1 MKKIILGLFAIVCL
15 FALVACGEQPGGGD
29 NPGGGDQPGGGE
41 VETPTMDDYKEEVFN
56 YLNESIPSEITE
68 NVEMPDFYAYE
79 DGALAEFAWV
89 SSNGKTLSSKGKFR
103 ANLFDEDIT
112 LTATVL
118 FYNIDGEQTE
128 IFTHDVKV
136 KTKGTEDL
144 EAYKKI
150 IEGYLPDFVYQDFE
164 LVEKDATFKGKN
176 AFGKITYKS
185 SREDVIT
192 SDGKYVNSLAE
203 DQDVEFFYTVEI
215 NGIIIEGS
223 KIIKAE
229 GKKFEYYTQ
238 QAVEYL
244 EKYFKDITVVYD
256 KVELPKTDELGR
268 VEIVWTS
275 SDLKVISN
283 DGALQTFDPDKEVKM
298 TAEIKCYDGQVT
310 WEKQLRTYNKNELIE
325 FIVNRIHRDEIKQYV
340 MGTYA
345 YNRDNYGFIPFYYQ
359 DSALGDLV
367 VSSTPAGV
375 NTYLEGEHNPSVK
388 RLKVVTGIVPW
399 SGTGR
404 TKMKQVET
412 AFITVHDTGSADMSA
427 AQWNDYESSGRD
439 TRQTSWHFTVGEDTV
454 YQQIP
459 LEEVAWHA
467 GDGSAMFGL
476 KDTGVKYVGPDPEI
490 TIGEDHFLYIN
501 GEKSKIGVPL
511 ISGSSRTEWNGRFA
525 NAISKAGL
533 YTCLGENGNYYMA
546 NVHASNYWQN
556 SSRFEICTNGGNRNS
571 IGIETSIWEGGDYNV
586 VMRNTA
592 SLIASLLK
600 IYNLK
605 TDRVLYHQSFSGKL
619 CPQVMIENGL
629 IPNFENM
636 VENEYIIKTYLPGI
650 QIKYESH
657 NPDLL
662 SNEGYILKEVTKDT
676 KVSYTVTITYN
687 GETKTFDKETIIK
700 PIR

>member
-1 MKKIILGLFAIVCL
+1 MKKIIFGLFAALCFL
-15 FALVACGEQPGGGD
+15 TLVACD
-29 NPGGGDQPGGGE
+29 NPQPPQPPQPP
-41 VETPTMDDYKEEVFN
+41 VEEEMTFEDYKAEIEKF
-56 YLNESIPSEITE
+56 LNELIPNEVSD
-68 NVEMPDFYAYE
+68 NVEFPEYYEFE
-79 DGALAEFAWV
+79 DGATAFFEYE
-89 SSNGKTLSSKGKFR
+89 SSNGRTLSSKGKFR
-103 ANLFDEDIT
+103 ANLFDEKIT
-112 LTATVL
+112 ITTTVL
-118 FYNIDGEQTE
+118 FCDPYGEETE
-128 IFTHDVKV
+128 FKYSKELT
-136 KTKGTEDL
+136 TKGSEDI
-144 EAYKKI
+144 EEYKQI
-150 IEGYLPDFVYQDFE
+150 IASYLPDYVYTNFE
-164 LVEKDATFKGKN
+164 LVEKDSTYKGKN
-176 AFGKITYKS
+176 LFGKITYKS
-185 SREDVIT
+185 TREDVIT
-192 SDGKYVNSLAE
+192 SDGQYVNQLVE
-203 DQDVEFFYTVEI
+203 DQEVEFLFTVEI
-215 NGIIIEGS
+215 NGIIVEGS
-223 KIIKAE
+223 KIITVE
-229 GKKFEYYTQ
+229 GKKYQYYTEE
-238 QAVEYL
+238 AL
-244 EKYFKDITVVYD
+244 KFLDDYFKDIEVVYD
-256 KVELPKTDELGR
+256 KVELPKTDDLGR

-275 SDLKVISN
+275 SDLKVLSH

-310 WEKQLRTYNKNELIE
+310 WEKQLRTYTTDELID
-325 FIVNRIHRDEIKQYV
+325 FIVNRMHRNEVKQYV

-359 DSALGDLV
+359 DSALADLV
-367 VSSTPAGV
+367 WSSTSTGV
-375 NTYLEGEHNPSVK
+375 NTYLEGEHNSSVK
-388 RLKVVTGIVPW
+388 RLNVVTGIVPW

-404 TKMKQVET
+404 TKMKQTET

-439 TRQTSWHFTVGEDTV
+439 TRQTSWHFTVGQDAV

-501 GEKSKIGVPL
+501 GEKSNIGVPI

-525 NAISKAGL
+525 NAISKSGL

-556 SSRFEICTNGGNRNS
+556 SSRFEVCTNGGNRNS
-571 IGIETSIWEGGDYNV
+571 IGIETSIWSGGDYNK

-600 IYNLK
+600 IFDLK

-636 VENEYIIKTYLPGI
+636 VENEYIIKTYLPGVE
-650 QIKYESH
+650 IKYESH
-657 NPDLL
+657 NPELL
-662 SNEGYILKEVTKDT
+662 GNDGYILQEVTKDT
-676 KVSYTVTITYN
+676 KVSYTVTVTFE
-687 GETKTFDKETIIK
+687 GVTKTFEKETIIK